1 MPEAVVVSF
10 ARTPVADAFKG
21 SLAQTPIVELGKIA
35 IAEALKRSSV
45 SADDV
50 DDVVMGEVL
59 QGGGDLAR
67 FVALDLGLPLD
78 TPGVAMNRQCGSGLQ
93 AVNAG
98 AASIKA

>member
-21 SLAQTPIVELGKIA
+21 SLAHTPIVELGKLA
-35 IAEALKRSSV
+35 IAEALKRSGV

-78 TPGVAMNRQCGSGLQ
+78 TPGVAMNRQ
-93 AVNAG
+93 
-98 AASIKA
+98 